1 MALWQLWCL
10 IFRLNVVIKMF
21 LFWKIQ
27 HTFIDLQNDC
37 QLRLVHNFPMTLH
50 RTSSLED
57 GWMDGV
63 CGVPYKYIT
72 KC

>member
-21 LFWKIQ
+21 IFLKIQ

-37 QLRLVHNFPMTLH
+37 QLRLVHNISMTLH

-63 CGVPYKYIT
+63 CVVPYKYIT